1 MQELKK
7 EKKSGGNFWLAVA
20 SFIVDKRKA
29 ILLLFLFAAAYCVY
43 GATLTKVNQ
52 DITKY
57 LPEESETRI
66 GLTTMEEEFT
76 TFGMASV
83 MIANVTY
90 EQALQVVDIVE
101 AVPGVSSVV
110 LDNSKD
116 YYNGTNALLT
126 VNVDGIDGEPE
137 NIETMN
143 RVKEALTGYDYY
155 ISTTIGANEAQLEQ
169 IQNDISIIMVL
180 AVVIIILV
188 LILASSSYMAVPVLM
203 MTFGIAAILNMG
215 TNYLLGEISSVTDS
229 IAVVLQLALAI
240 DYAIILLDRFLE
252 EKHHMDSENALKQAL
267 SKAIPEI
274 SSSSLTTVSGML
286 AMCFMQFRI
295 GYDMGIV
302 LIKAILLSMASV
314 FFFMP
319 GLLMTFDKL
328 IDKTTHKSLVPNVS
342 FVGKFANK
350 TKYIIPPIFLV
361 VVILAFFVSNNC
373 LYVYD
378 MNNVESAKKSQSKIA
393 TEKIEA
399 AFGKSNQLV
408 VMVPSGDYEREAKV
422 LEELEELDYVKSAVG
437 LANQEL
443 ADGITLT
450 GKLTPREFSELTDL
464 DMEVVQ
470 FLYTAYAYSE
480 EQYGPMVTGID
491 EYEVPLLDMVVFL
504 VDQYEEGYVT
514 LSGDMADMIDEL
526 SEMLDDATAQLKGE
540 NYVRFILNID
550 KPAEGEETY
559 GAMEEIRN
567 VAEKYYGE
575 GSTILVG
582 NSTSCKDLAASFAVD
597 NWIITILTALFVLL
611 ILICTFQSAGLPVL
625 LVLTI
630 QGSIWINFSI
640 PALVGQGIY
649 FIAYL
654 ICSAIQMGATIDYA
668 IVISSRYMDLKTK
681 MPLKDAVGE
690 TINQAFPTIFT
701 SGSIMASSGFLI
713 GNISSDATTSAMGT
727 ALGRGT
733 LISIFLVMFVLPQI
747 LLLGDTII
755 EKTALNI
762 NLSRERKELSGKMAV
777 SGHVRG
783 YVQGEI
789 DADIQ
794 GVFQGDM
801 QVSLK
806 SVIPGRDA
814 TAEPIEEEKKDEA

>member
-1 MQELKK
+1 MQKQKK
-7 EKKSGGNFWLAVA
+7 EKKSGGNFWLTVA

>member
-1 MQELKK
+1 MQKQKK
-7 EKKSGGNFWLAVA
+7 EEKSGGNFWLTVA

-29 ILLLFLFAAAYCVY
+29 ILLLFLFAAAYCAY

-90 EQALQVVDIVE
+90 DQALDVVDIVE

-155 ISTTIGANEAQLEQ
+155 ISTTIGANESQLEQ
-169 IQNDISIIMVL
+169 IQNDISVIMVL
-180 AVVIIILV
+180 TVVIIIIV

-252 EKHHMDSENALKQAL
+252 EKRHMDSENALKQAL

-526 SEMLDDATAQLKGE
+526 SERLDDATAQLKGE

-681 MPLKDAVGE
+681 MPLKDAVEE

>member
-1 MQELKK
+1 MQEQKK

-504 VDQYEEGYVT
+504 VDQYQEGYVT

-526 SEMLDDATAQLKGE
+526 SERLDDATAQLKGE

>member
-1 MQELKK
+1 MQEQKK
-7 EKKSGGNFWLAVA
+7 EKKSGGNFWLTVA

-286 AMCFMQFRI
+286 AMCFMPFRI

-526 SEMLDDATAQLKGE
+526 SERLDDATAQLKGE

>member
-1 MQELKK
+1 MQEQKK

-29 ILLLFLFAAAYCVY
+29 ILLLFLFAAAYCAY

-504 VDQYEEGYVT
+504 VDQYQEGYVT

-526 SEMLDDATAQLKGE
+526 SERLDDATAQLKGE